1 MGTDLQGF
9 IGLWIVDKNSGIPI
23 SSLELGQ
30 QSIDSVLFG
39 GFLVALRGMANDF
52 SIGQLTSFQTDYAN
66 LLITGS
72 EDILSV
78 IAITRETNSDCWY
91 PTLVK
96 INNHAE
102 SFYRNYQKTELII
115 DTELDDYLVPEFKR
129 IIMHNINSIEKIST
143 EDCSPKKKKKET
155 SSKKLQDS
163 GLW

>member
-1 MGTDLQGF
+1 MVDFQGF

-102 SFYRNYQKTELII
+102 TFYRNY
-115 DTELDDYLVPEFKR
+115 
-129 IIMHNINSIEKIST
+129 
-143 EDCSPKKKKKET
+143 
-155 SSKKLQDS
+155 
-163 GLW
+163 

>member
-1 MGTDLQGF
+1 MVELQGF
-9 IGLWIVDKNSGIPI
+9 VGLWIVDKNSGIPI
-23 SSLELGQ
+23 SSLELGLE
-30 QSIDSVLFG
+30 SIDSVLFG
-39 GFLVALRGMANDF
+39 GFLVALRGMATDF
-52 SIGQLTSFQTDYAN
+52 KIGQLTSFQTDYAN

-91 PTLVK
+91 PTLLK

-102 SFYRNYQKTELII
+102 AFYRNYQKKERIV

-129 IIMHNINSIEKIST
+129 IIMNNINSISRVSR
-143 EDCSPKKKKKET
+143 EDCSPKKKET
-155 SSKKLQDS
+155 SSEKLKDS

>member
-1 MGTDLQGF
+1 MVELQGF
-9 IGLWIVDKNSGIPI
+9 VGLWIVDKNSGIPI
-23 SSLELGQ
+23 SSLELGL

-39 GFLVALRGMANDF
+39 GFLVALRGMATDF
-52 SIGQLTSFQTDYAN
+52 KIGQLTSFQTDYAN

-91 PTLVK
+91 PTLLK

-102 SFYRNYQKTELII
+102 TFYRNYQEKEKLV
-115 DTELDDYLVPEFKR
+115 DTALDDYLVPEFKR
-129 IIMHNINSIEKIST
+129 IIMNNINSISRVST
-143 EDCSPKKKKKET
+143 EDCSPKKRED
-155 SSKKLQDS
+155 SSKKLKDS

>member
-1 MGTDLQGF
+1 MTELQGF

-23 SSLELGQ
+23 SSLELGH
-30 QSIDSVLFG
+30 QSVDSVLFG
-39 GFLVALRGMANDF
+39 GFLVALRGMASDF
-52 SIGQLTSFQTDYAN
+52 KIGQLTSFQTDYAN

-91 PTLVK
+91 PTLLK

-102 SFYRNYQKTELII
+102 AFYRNYQKTELIV

-129 IIMHNINSIEKIST
+129 IIMNNINSIEKIST
-143 EDCSPKKKKKET
+143 EDCSPKKKET
-155 SSKKLQDS
+155 SSKKLKDS